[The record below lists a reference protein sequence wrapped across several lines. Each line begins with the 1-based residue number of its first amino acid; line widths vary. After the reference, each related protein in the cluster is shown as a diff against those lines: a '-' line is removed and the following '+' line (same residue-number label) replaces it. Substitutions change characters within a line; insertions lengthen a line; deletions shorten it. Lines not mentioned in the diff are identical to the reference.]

1 MRISDWSSD
10 VCSSDLQEPYD
21 EQSDSDKKQ
30 QKTGGEE
37 PDELCFGHGEF
48 PLSTMDRRQPSILE
62 KSATLCTAS
71 RKRASSPRR
80 AVRISASGSLTIT
93 PSKKASIGAQREAHR
108 VMPSVQGPSATA
120 EAAAGAAG
128 AD

>member
-10 VCSSDLQEPYD
+10 VCSSDL
-21 EQSDSDKKQ
+21 KKQ

-80 AVRISASGSLTIT
+80 DVRISASGSLTIT
-93 PSKKASIGAQREAHR
+93 HSKKRSEERR
-108 VMPSVQGPSATA
+108 VGNGWVRPCRSRWSPSH
-120 EAAAGAAG
+120 
-128 AD
+128 

>member
-80 AVRISASGSLTIT
+80 DVRIYASGSLTIT
-93 PSKKASIGAQREAHR
+93 PRPEESREGKEGVGTCKYGGRAN
-108 VMPSVQGPSATA
+108 Q
-120 EAAAGAAG
+120 
-128 AD
+128 

>member
-71 RKRASSPRR
+71 RKRASSPSRD
-80 AVRISASGSLTIT
+80 VRISASGRSEERRVGKECGRTCRSRWSPYHL
-93 PSKKASIGAQREAHR
+93 KKKNIRIK
-108 VMPSVQGPSATA
+108 
-120 EAAAGAAG
+120 
-128 AD
+128 